1 MSSKD
6 KSETLALLRQHVQET
21 LTDYVGFCEKTYVQ
35 VTDGFINE
43 DLRSLRKAMNAT
55 DDQKKMLKKRR
66 RKEILGLRRL
76 PITVA
81 MERILGSTWEVTVV
95 SRCFIA

>member
-21 LTDYVGFCEKTYVQ
+21 LAGYVDFAEKTYVQ

-55 DDQKKMLKKRR
+55 DDQKK
-66 RKEILGLRRL
+66 
-76 PITVA
+76 
-81 MERILGSTWEVTVV
+81 
-95 SRCFIA
+95 C